1 MRNDPG
7 RVPPE
12 HRRSPIPTLWRIL
25 RSLVVILALIA
36 PSVGS
41 AQPVQSQQTP
51 AENFDLPERDPR
63 EPEEEERIL
72 PIVVPRAQPNRLG
85 GGQPVRVSSF
95 QFEGNTVFTD
105 AELAALLAPLAN
117 RDITTQELQTA
128 RDTLTRHYIENGY
141 VTSGAMIPDQEVS
154 DGVVTLRISEGRLTS
169 VRAEGTRFFRNSYF
183 ESRLMLGS
191 DGPLRIQD
199 LERRLQIFQGD
210 WRIKRIHSQLEPGER
225 RGEAVLRLRIDE
237 APPLRIFA
245 EWSNNTPSNLGE
257 QTGRFGLK
265 LPNLLGLGDEFSAE
279 LRATPGLIDYDVNYG
294 VPVTPWDT
302 ELRVRYRRSSG
313 EIVEGLLTAGGAEFT
328 SNAWTAG
335 VGLVQPLIRTRN
347 TTMRVALLGEW
358 RRSETKIDGFG
369 FGFPG
374 TGADEESGISKLGVA
389 RTAID
394 WLYRTRT
401 QVYAVRQMVSMG
413 IPVWDATEN
422 LRSNDPDSDF
432 FSSFTQLRM
441 ALRMPQLDNLEFV
454 TRADLQLTNRPLMPL
469 EQIGAG
475 GLDTVRGYPD
485 NELVR
490 DQAVVAS
497 LELRAE
503 IYRSPNNRQRLQ
515 LAQFVDF
522 AYGWDRKRAGDF
534 LRKDRTL
541 VSVGV
546 GLRYRVAELL
556 RAEIYY
562 GVGRNANES
571 DAAVGVQ
578 QHGVHFRLR
587 ADIP

>member
-1 MRNDPG
+1 VRNDPG

-12 HRRSPIPTLWRIL
+12 HRRSPIPTLRRIL

-41 AQPVQSQQTP
+41 AQSVQSLQTP
-51 AENFDLPERDPR
+51 AESFDLPEREPR

-72 PIVVPRAQPNRLG
+72 PIVVPRSQPDRLG

-105 AELAALLAPLAN
+105 AELAALLAPLAD

-128 RDTLTRHYIENGY
+128 RDTLTRHYIDNGY

-154 DGVVTLRISEGRLTS
+154 DGVVTFRIVEGRLAS
-169 VRAEGTRFFRNSYF
+169 VRAEGTRFFRGSYF
-183 ESRLMLGS
+183 ERRLMLGS
-191 DGPLRIQD
+191 DKPLRIQD
-199 LERRLQIFQGD
+199 LEQRLQIFQED
-210 WRIKRIHSQLEPGER
+210 WRINRIASQLDPGER

-237 APPLRIFA
+237 AAPLRTLA

-257 QTGRFGLK
+257 QTGRFVLG
-265 LPNLLGLGDEFSAE
+265 LPNLLGIGDEFTAQ
-279 LRATPGLIDYDVNYG
+279 LRATQGLIDYELDYG
-294 VPVTPWDT
+294 VPITPWDT
-302 ELRVRYRRSSG
+302 QLRGRYRRSSG
-313 EIVEGLLTAGGAEFT
+313 EVVEGPLTAGGAEFT
-328 SNAWTAG
+328 SSAWTAG
-335 VGLVQPLIRTRN
+335 IGLVQPLIRTQN
-347 TTMRVALLGEW
+347 TTLSAALLGEW

-374 TGADEESGISKLGVA
+374 TGADQDTGVSKIGVA

-401 QVYAVRQMVSMG
+401 QVFAVRQILSVG
-413 IPVWDATEN
+413 LPVWDATEN
-422 LRSNDPDSDF
+422 SSRVPDTNF
-432 FSSFTQLRM
+432 VSSFTQLRL
-441 ALRMPQLDNLEFV
+441 AVRMPRYENLELV
-454 TRADLQLTNRPLMPL
+454 MRSDLQLSNHPLMPL

-490 DQAVVAS
+490 DQAVIAS
-497 LELRAE
+497 IELRAQ
-503 IYRSPNNRQRLQ
+503 IYRSSNGRHRLQ
-515 LAQFVDF
+515 LAPFVDF
-522 AYGWDRKRAGDF
+522 AQGWDRKRSGVEP
-534 LRKDRTL
+534 RKDRTL
-541 VSVGV
+541 LSLGM
-546 GLRYRVAELL
+546 GFRYRMARLL
-556 RAEIYY
+556 RAEVYW
-562 GVGRNANES
+562 GLGRNADES
-571 DAAVGVQ
+571 DAAVGLQ

-587 ADIP
+587 ADFR